1 MRNVE
6 KSNIFDREP
15 FTIELPKTVT
25 KLSKPRKKQNKVKI
39 DTESKLADRTLK
51 LDFVEDILSF
61 KNV

>member
-15 FTIELPKTVT
+15 LTIELPKTVT
-25 KLSKPRKKQNKVKI
+25 ELSKPRKQQNKVKI